1 MANDQPTMSSALRI
15 VFAFAVVA
23 ALPACA
29 LAQARPNAPVQP
41 RLGTR
46 GVAII
51 ERDGL
56 RFKDLD
62 RNGTLDPYEDWRL
75 DPATRARDLVSRM
88 TLEEKAGTMMHGT
101 ARSGGRMGGVG
112 VGAGYDTAANRALI
126 DSLKVTSMITRLG
139 GAAATLAQQDDAL
152 QEIAERTRLG
162 IPLTISTDPRHHFQY
177 VIGASVTG
185 AFSQWPET
193 LGLAAIGDTA
203 LVRRFGDIARQEYR
217 AVGIQM
223 ALSPQADLATEPR
236 WPRINGTFGDDATL
250 AGRMVRAYVEGFQH
264 GARGVDSVGVATI
277 VKHWVGYGAQKNGFD
292 SHNFYGRYATYSDD
306 HLAYHV
312 RPFVAAFEAHVAGVM
327 PTYSILQGAT
337 WHGKPIEPVGGGYN
351 RQLLTEMLRGEFG
364 FRGLV
369 VSDWGI
375 TNDCNER
382 CRDGAPAGTRPSFA
396 DIGMPW
402 GVEDLP
408 MRARFV
414 KAVEAGIDQFGGT
427 EHSDLLVQ
435 AVRAGEL
442 SEARLD
448 SSVQRV
454 LELKFRLGL
463 FENPYADPDAASR
476 IVGSDAFRAAGLDAQ
491 RRSLV
496 LLENRGRMLPLRGK
510 SPRRVYV
517 IGIDSAAIA
526 REGWTVVRDPKQADV
541 AIVRLSA
548 PFENLHPGY
557 VFGAMQHEGSLAFS
571 DRDSAYAEFERVSAV
586 VPTIVTVYL
595 DRPAILGPV
604 EQRARAVLANFGVSD
619 QALLDVI
626 TGRAQPQGKLPFEL
640 PSSMAAVEAQRSDL
654 PHDSARPLHRFGFGM
669 RY

>member
-1 MANDQPTMSSALRI
+1 
-15 VFAFAVVA
+15 
-23 ALPACA
+23 
-29 LAQARPNAPVQP
+29 
-41 RLGTR
+41 
-46 GVAII
+46 
-51 ERDGL
+51 
-56 RFKDLD
+56 
-62 RNGTLDPYEDWRL
+62 
-75 DPATRARDLVSRM
+75 
-88 TLEEKAGTMMHGT
+88 
-101 ARSGGRMGGVG
+101 
-112 VGAGYDTAANRALI
+112 
-126 DSLKVTSMITRLG
+126 
-139 GAAATLAQQDDAL
+139 
-152 QEIAERTRLG
+152 
-162 IPLTISTDPRHHFQY
+162 
-177 VIGASVTG
+177 
-185 AFSQWPET
+185 
-193 LGLAAIGDTA
+193 
-203 LVRRFGDIARQEYR
+203 
-217 AVGIQM
+217 
-223 ALSPQADLATEPR
+223 
-236 WPRINGTFGDDATL
+236 
-250 AGRMVRAYVEGFQH
+250 
-264 GARGVDSVGVATI
+264 
-277 VKHWVGYGAQKNGFD
+277 
-292 SHNFYGRYATYSDD
+292 
-306 HLAYHV
+306 
-312 RPFVAAFEAHVAGVM
+312 
-327 PTYSILQGAT
+327 
-337 WHGKPIEPVGGGYN
+337 
-351 RQLLTEMLRGEFG
+351 
-364 FRGLV
+364 
-369 VSDWGI
+369 
-375 TNDCNER
+375 
-382 CRDGAPAGTRPSFA
+382 
-396 DIGMPW
+396 
-402 GVEDLP
+402 